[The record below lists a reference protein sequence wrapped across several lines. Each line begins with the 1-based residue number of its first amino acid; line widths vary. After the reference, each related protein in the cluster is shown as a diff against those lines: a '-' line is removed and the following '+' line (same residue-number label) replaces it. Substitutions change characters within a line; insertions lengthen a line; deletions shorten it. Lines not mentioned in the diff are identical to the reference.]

1 MSNVVRLLKI
11 AGQFAVLTA
20 VTAFAAVLSDWP
32 AYLSIPSGSAIV
44 KLSFTHGSDRSAECR
59 RRTPE
64 ELAKLPPNMRRPLDC
79 PRERRPVATEL
90 SIDGR
95 IVFSAELRPTGLSR
109 DGPSQIYR
117 RFTVPAG
124 EHRITARLRDTP
136 RPAGYDYERTASVA
150 LRPGQS
156 LAIDFRPDLGGFVF
170 R

>member
-1 MSNVVRLLKI
+1 MISLRGAFKI
-11 AGQFAVLTA
+11 GGQFAILA
-20 VTAFAAVLSDWP
+20 GVTGVAALLSDWP
-32 AYLSIPSGSAIV
+32 AYQSIPRDAAVV
-44 KLSFTHGSDRSAECR
+44 KLSFTHAPDRSAECR

-109 DGPSQIYR
+109 DGPSQVYR

-124 EHRITARLRDTP
+124 EHTITARLRDTP

-150 LRPGQS
+150 LRAGQS